1 MSILNNYKVL
11 LPVTLTAGAAGTT
24 TVTSSAV
31 DALGF
36 NKVTFIVLLGT
47 ITAGAVT
54 SFKVQQSSDDAA
66 TDTYDDLTGTNQTVA
81 DTDDDH
87 VRICE
92 IIQPQKRY
100 LKLVIARATQN
111 AVVGVIAL
119 LGDTGPLPITQST
132 SHVIGSEAFLSP
144 VEGTA

>member
-24 TVTSSAV
+24 TVTSAAV
-31 DALGF
+31 DAGGF
-36 NKVTFIVLLGT
+36 NKVTFIVLLGAVVT
-47 ITAGAVT
+47 GAVT

-66 TDTYDDLTGTNQTVA
+66 TDTYDDLTGSNQTIA

-87 VRICE
+87 IRVCE

-100 LKLVIARATQN
+100 LKMVVSRSTQN
-111 AVVGVIAL
+111 ATVAVVAL
-119 LGDTGPLPITQST
+119 LGDAGTMPISQS
-132 SHVIGSEAFLSP
+132 SANVLASEAFLAP
-144 VEGTA
+144 AEGTA